1 MSKTTIN
8 ILFSRCAAYRKIGRR
23 TPLRKSYLTL
33 CFIFMLMFAES
44 QVNLS
49 WSRGSGSSTVD
60 CGRSVSTDANGNVYT
75 AGFFTGNADFDPGA
89 STFSLNTAGLKD
101 VFIQKLDAA
110 GMFVWAKRIGGVGD
124 DLANEIAIDAFGNA
138 ITVGAYADTVDFDPG
153 NGTYTL
159 AGSPGF
165 NGFIQQLDPA
175 GNFAWAKKL
184 NASVVSIDLDN
195 LQNIYVT
202 GVFGGVQ
209 DFDPGPGT
217 FTLSAFYAFNNW
229 ASYVLKLDNNGN
241 FLFAKVIAAT
251 SEASCVRLDMAG
263 NILTTGSYILTSDFD
278 PGPGTYTLTSTNSL
292 SGTTF
297 ISKLDPLGNF
307 IWARQ
312 INAVQTPVSV
322 LETDNYSNICLAGYF
337 SNSIDMDP
345 GPAVYS
351 FTTTFGGGWDAFV
364 LKLDA
369 GGNFVWARQLTHT
382 PSGFGHRFNYGITM
396 DALRNVYVKGEF
408 SDVADF
414 DPGPGTFL
422 LNAPS
427 SITCSDFIQK
437 LDENGMFVWAGL
449 VNTACSNNTVNAIHV
464 DASYNLYIAGSFDS
478 GGDMDPGPL
487 TYTMGN
493 SGISDAFVSK
503 FCQSPN
509 PLYISGPSIICSSAG
524 TFSIPSFSGATY
536 TWSLPGGYI
545 GASNT
550 NSIAVSNISTN
561 GIITVTTSNVCGS
574 GSSSLAVTFTSSIN
588 LSVSTPSTICIGSYT
603 TLTAAGAASYSWSNG
618 SQLNY
623 ATVAPLSS
631 SIYTVTGSAPG
642 CAVDTR
648 TVAVNVNS
656 VFPVVLVNS
665 QTICYGSAA
674 NLIATGAITYSWSTG
689 ATANAISVA
698 PTANTVYTVIGTQ
711 LACSAS
717 ATSSVTVELYPV
729 ISMNTTTSTCL
740 GIPVTLLASGA
751 NSYIW
756 VSVGTGP
763 QITVNPPATTI
774 YTLIG
779 ASPIGC
785 LSQKIVT
792 VVVKPLPVISVSPAF
807 SNTICAGEEI
817 MLTGSGAL
825 TYTWFPD
832 QVKTFTFS
840 TTPAVATIYTLAVKG
855 SNGCSNSAMVSVA
868 VDPCTGIAENNSN
881 YDVYRIY
888 PNPSSGDFTIKSPIN
903 SEIEIY
909 DLLGR
914 RIFKTLNRN
923 GKLTLQINE
932 KGTFVVKITT
942 SKRSETLK
950 LIIE

>member
-23 TPLRKSYLTL
+23 TLLRKSYLTL

-75 AGFFTGNADFDPGA
+75 AGFFKGNADFDPGA
-89 STFSLNTAGLKD
+89 STFSLNTIGGQD
-101 VFIQKLDAA
+101 VFIQKLNASGA
-110 GMFVWAKRIGGVGD
+110 FVWAKSMGGTGD
-124 DLANEIAIDAFGNA
+124 DIANEITVDVLGNA
-138 ITVGAYADTVDFDPG
+138 ITGGNFADTVDFDPG
-153 NGTYTL
+153 AGTYTL
-159 AGSPGF
+159 AGSIGF

-175 GNFAWAKKL
+175 GNFIWAKKL
-184 NASVVSIDLDN
+184 KATVESIDLDN
-195 LQNIYVT
+195 SQNICVT
-202 GVFGGVQ
+202 GVFFGVQ

-217 FTLSAFYAFNNW
+217 YTLSAVAAVNGV
-229 ASYVLKLDNNGN
+229 AAYVLKLDNNGN
-241 FLFAKVIAAT
+241 FLFAKIIAINAET
-251 SEASCVRLDMAG
+251 TCIRHDMSG
-263 NILTTGSYILTSDFD
+263 NILTTGTFNGFSDFD
-278 PGPGTYTLTSTNSL
+278 PGPGTYTLANVASA
-292 SGTTF
+292 F

-307 IWARQ
+307 IWAKQ
-312 INAVQTPVSV
+312 INSTQAPTSI
-322 LETDNYSNICLAGYF
+322 LETDNYSNIYLTGYF
-337 SNSIDMDP
+337 VGVIDLDP
-345 GPAVYS
+345 GPAA
-351 FTTTFGGGWDAFV
+351 FTFTSPLLGGWDAYV

-369 GGNFVWARQLTHT
+369 GGNFVWGRQITAL
-382 PSGFGHRFNYGITM
+382 PSGAGFRYNYGITT
-396 DALRNVYVKGEF
+396 DALRNVYVKGLITNPT
-408 SDVADF
+408 DL
-414 DPGPGTFL
+414 DPGPGVFILSPPSL
-422 LNAPS
+422 LV
-427 SITCSDFIQK
+427 CSDYVQK
-437 LDENGMFVWAGL
+437 LDENGLFIWAGL
-449 VNTACSNNTVNAIHV
+449 VNNSCNSNTVNAIHV
-464 DASYNLYIAGSFDS
+464 DASYNLYVAGTFYP
-478 GGDMDPGPL
+478 GGDMDPGPM
-487 TYTMGN
+487 TYTMAN
-493 SGISDAFVSK
+493 SGISDVFVSK

-509 PLYISGPSIICSSAG
+509 PLYISGPSVTCSNMAS
-524 TFSIPSFSGATY
+524 FSVPPFSGASY
-536 TWSLPGGYI
+536 TWSLPGGYV
-545 GASNT
+545 GTSNS
-550 NSIAVSNISTN
+550 NSITVSNISTN
-561 GIITVTTSNVCGS
+561 GIITVTTSNVCGI

-588 LSVSTPSTICIGSYT
+588 LSISTPSTICIGSYT
-603 TLTAAGAASYSWSNG
+603 TLTASGAASYSWSSG

-717 ATSSVTVELYPV
+717 TTASVTVELYPV
-729 ISMNTTTSTCL
+729 IGVNTTTSTCL

-751 NSYIW
+751 NSYTW